1 MNKKIIISVVA
12 AALLAGFAG
21 GFYFGD
27 YWSLPNTIGGDL
39 INRDKNK
46 PQDVDFNMFWQ
57 VWGLLKEKYVDRD
70 QIDAQKLLYG
80 AISGMVDAVGDPYTV
95 FMTPKESED
104 FSQEIGGEFGGI
116 GIEIGIRNDILTVIA
131 PIKNTPAERAGIM
144 AGDRILK
151 IGDKI
156 TEGMTT
162 GEAVTLIRG
171 PLGTTVKLTIARDKK
186 GSDSREIAIIRDK
199 IKVPTVSLEILDGNV
214 AHIGVFV
221 FNKNVDSDFK
231 ELAKEVENST
241 AQKIILDL
249 RNNPGGLLESAINLA
264 GYFLG
269 SDMVVVKQKTAD
281 GQELEFKSW
290 SSGRLKRYPIVILLN
305 KGSASASEILAGAIK
320 DQRGVLIVGEKSFG
334 KGSVQKLE
342 ELPGKSSVKITIAKW
357 LTPKGTSINDE
368 GISPDVFVER
378 TEEDINNNRDPQ
390 LDKAVELMKS
400 L

>member
-171 PLGTTVKLTIARDKK
+171 PRGTTVKLTIARDKK

-231 ELAKEVENST
+231 
-241 AQKIILDL
+241 
-249 RNNPGGLLESAINLA
+249 
-264 GYFLG
+264 
-269 SDMVVVKQKTAD
+269 
-281 GQELEFKSW
+281 
-290 SSGRLKRYPIVILLN
+290 
-305 KGSASASEILAGAIK
+305 
-320 DQRGVLIVGEKSFG
+320 
-334 KGSVQKLE
+334 
-342 ELPGKSSVKITIAKW
+342 
-357 LTPKGTSINDE
+357 
-368 GISPDVFVER
+368 
-378 TEEDINNNRDPQ
+378 
-390 LDKAVELMKS
+390 
-400 L
+400 